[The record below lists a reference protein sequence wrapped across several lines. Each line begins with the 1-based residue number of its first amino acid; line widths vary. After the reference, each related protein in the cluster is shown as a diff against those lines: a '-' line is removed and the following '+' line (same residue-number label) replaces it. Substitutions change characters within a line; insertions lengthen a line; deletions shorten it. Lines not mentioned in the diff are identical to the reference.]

1 MKVTSQGSGRNNL
14 TLLSMNILNT
24 ETGELTI
31 YYNIGIIFKN
41 ISIILIFFTRSIAK
55 TVELVSQTGLAGIV
69 VYDTIVIAKLT
80 YLPE

>member
-1 MKVTSQGSGRNNL
+1 
-14 TLLSMNILNT
+14 MNILNT

-41 ISIILIFFTRSIAK
+41 ISIILIFFTRSITK
-55 TVELVSQTGLAGIV
+55 TVGLVSQTGLAGIV